1 MITKIFLFSLLP
13 SLAMLGSGWLALWKQ
28 PGENLRG
35 IILHFAAGVVFSIV
49 AVEILPDVIKKHLPL
64 EVLLGFGTGIGL
76 MFFIQRVTKRQEG
89 IAATPEKEQPSSGFL
104 VTLGVDIV
112 IDGLLLGIGFAAG
125 AEQGVLLSVAL
136 AVEVVALALAMATQ
150 CIRLGWGRKKSV
162 LLLASASILFLIVA
176 MLGATLL
183 KNVSQEW
190 LETLLS
196 FGLAALLYLV
206 TEELLVEAHEIKEN
220 AYMTLSF
227 FAGFL
232 IFVMVGMYI

>member
-1 MITKIFLFSLLP
+1 MLTKIILFSLLP
-13 SLAMLGSGWLALWKQ
+13 ALAMLASGSLALWKK
-28 PGENLRG
+28 PGETLRG

-64 EVLLGFGTGIGL
+64 EVLLGFGAGIGL
-76 MFFIQRVTKRQEG
+76 MFLIEKLTKRPEG
-89 IAATPEKEQPSSGFL
+89 IAAAPGKEQPSSGFL
-104 VTLGVDIV
+104 ITLGVDII
-112 IDGLLLGIGFAAG
+112 IDALLLGIGFAAG

-150 CIRLGWGRKKSV
+150 CLRLGWARKKAM
-162 LLLASASILFLIVA
+162 LLLAAACLLFLIVA
-176 MLGATLL
+176 VLGATLL
-183 KNVSQEW
+183 KNLSQEW

-220 AYMTLSF
+220 SYMTLSF
-227 FAGFL
+227 FVGFL

>member
-1 MITKIFLFSLLP
+1 MVTKIFLFSLLP
-13 SLAMLGSGWLALWKQ
+13 SLAMLASGSLALWKQ

-64 EVLLGFGTGIGL
+64 EVLLGFGAGIGL
-76 MFFIQRVTKRQEG
+76 MFLIERLTKRPEG
-89 IAATPEKEQPSSGFL
+89 IAAAPGTEQPSSGFL
-104 VTLGVDIV
+104 ITLGVDII

-150 CIRLGWGRKKSV
+150 CLRLGWPRKKSL
-162 LLLASASILFLIVA
+162 LLLAAASLLFITVA
-176 MLGATLL
+176 VLGATLL
-183 KNVSQEW
+183 KNLSQEW

-220 AYMTLSF
+220 SYMTLSF
-227 FAGFL
+227 FVGFL
-232 IFVMVGMYI
+232 IFVMVGMYV

>member
-1 MITKIFLFSLLP
+1 MVTKIFLFSLLP
-13 SLAMLGSGWLALWKQ
+13 SLAMLASGSLALWKQ

-64 EVLLGFGTGIGL
+64 EVLLGFGAGIGL
-76 MFFIQRVTKRQEG
+76 MFLIEKLSKRPKAVAGAVEEG
-89 IAATPEKEQPSSGFL
+89 QPSTGFL
-104 VTLGVDIV
+104 ITLGVDIV

-150 CIRLGWGRKKSV
+150 CLRLGWPRKKSL
-162 LLLASASILFLIVA
+162 LLLAAASLLFITVA
-176 MLGATLL
+176 VLGATLL
-183 KNVSQEW
+183 KNLSQEW

-220 AYMTLSF
+220 SYMTLSF
-227 FAGFL
+227 FVGFL
-232 IFVMVGMYI
+232 IFVMVGMYV